1 MSSESSSGCAPGES
15 WETAPEDTH
24 GNPSLE
30 FFFFPNLLRT
40 LKGLAAKPPQHAKR
54 VNVFGV
60 DGRKSDRYKTE
71 GCERV

>member
-54 VNVFGV
+54 VNKQRSGASC
-60 DGRKSDRYKTE
+60 DSLRG
-71 GCERV
+71 G